1 MKQYA
6 VVVTS
11 VFNNGKDYRTEFCR
25 NKADAERR
33 KRYYEKDLTVSE
45 VEIIKA

>member
-11 VFNNGKDYRTEFCR
+11 VFNNGKDYRTEFCGS
-25 NKADAERR
+25 KFEAERR
-33 KRYYEKDLTVSE
+33 KKYYEKDLTVLE
-45 VEIIKA
+45 CEIIKA